1 MPSTR
6 QSVTILL
13 FTMLIVALAACA
25 GPTQPP
31 APTFT
36 LFPSVPPPAQATQTT
51 PLPTIEQPT
60 PIPPTEGPP
69 PASFAITPENANAI
83 QVQVAGDT
91 GGQAINVL
99 RVAPDGTI
107 GVATAGGA
115 LLYDPTTLQQVG
127 ALAEGEGL
135 IDLLFSPDGR
145 YAVTFPEPV
154 SGPVRFWDMAT
165 RAEIEALRGLLPDGS
180 TAVAASPDGMTLATG
195 DLDGMVTL
203 WDTSAGAQVGQ
214 LNVWQMAADFDPML
228 AGEFGDFAA
237 ALADRPGAAAVENR
251 AVAGERA

>member
-51 PLPTIEQPT
+51 PLPTIE
-60 PIPPTEGPP
+60 E
-69 PASFAITPENANAI
+69 
-83 QVQVAGDT
+83 QVAGDT

-107 GVATAGGA
+107 GVANAGGA

-127 ALAEGEGL
+127 
-135 IDLLFSPDGR
+135 S
-145 YAVTFPEPV
+145 
-154 SGPVRFWDMAT
+154 
-165 RAEIEALRGLLPDGS
+165 
-180 TAVAASPDGMTLATG
+180 
-195 DLDGMVTL
+195 
-203 WDTSAGAQVGQ
+203 
-214 LNVWQMAADFDPML
+214 L
-228 AGEFGDFAA
+228 AG
-237 ALADRPGAAAVENR
+237 
-251 AVAGERA
+251 